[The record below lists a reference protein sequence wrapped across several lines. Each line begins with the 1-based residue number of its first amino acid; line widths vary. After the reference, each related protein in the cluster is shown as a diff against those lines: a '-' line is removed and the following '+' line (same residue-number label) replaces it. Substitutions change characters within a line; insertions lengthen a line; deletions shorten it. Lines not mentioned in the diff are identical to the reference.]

1 MTKQEILDFLETNLY
16 VDTSA
21 VDEHTPL
28 FSSGLIDSFSF
39 ASLLAELE
47 SRGGFKMD
55 PLDITLENLDTIERM
70 LQFINGRTQEK
81 PV

>member
-1 MTKQEILDFLETNLY
+1 MTKQEILDFLADNLY
-16 VDTSA
+16 VDTSE

-55 PLDITLENLDTIERM
+55 PLDITLENLDTIDRM
-70 LQFINGRTQEK
+70 LAFVASRSSQQA
-81 PV
+81 